1 MRMKQDRK
9 ESGGSV
15 EFKVR
20 FLKIVLRVDILQR
33 RKKES
38 KKQRKQ
44 KKKKEQKEKLKR
56 KRECLIERRMGLSNA
71 QSSIFCIFFYQII
84 PGAISRW
91 AKLRRT
97 PPSC

>member
-1 MRMKQDRK
+1 MVKIFDLLK
-9 ESGGSV
+9 NSGKAT
-15 EFKVR
+15 EK
-20 FLKIVLRVDILQR
+20 KININLTLMG
-33 RKKES
+33 EP
-38 KKQRKQ
+38 
-44 KKKKEQKEKLKR
+44 ETFR

-84 PGAISRW
+84 PGAISGW